1 MQGFFGYFN
10 KISSKFFTPVLFNY
24 RSVKKKKHIVN
35 MIPNFYFEDV
45 YRCVEVYH
53 HTYKTFTKKRW
64 IDVKILDMFTK
75 EFAAYSASYYVLS
88 RSLLTLLMNFPRKKP
103 FLKEELESIK
113 SQFLLIIN
121 SSSFIAFS
129 PP

>member
-88 RSLLTLLMNFPRKKP
+88 RSLLTLLMNFP
-103 FLKEELESIK
+103 
-113 SQFLLIIN
+113 
-121 SSSFIAFS
+121 
-129 PP
+129 